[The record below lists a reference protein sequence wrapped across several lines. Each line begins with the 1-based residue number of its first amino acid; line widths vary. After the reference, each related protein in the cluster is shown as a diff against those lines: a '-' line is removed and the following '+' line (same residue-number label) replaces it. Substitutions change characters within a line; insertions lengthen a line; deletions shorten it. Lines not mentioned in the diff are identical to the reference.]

1 MRAAPVDGG
10 IIEPST
16 DFVKMFLMHKIY
28 FLHHFAFFII
38 LYVHFR

>member
-10 IIEPST
+10 IIELST
-16 DFVKMFLMHKIY
+16 DFVNMFLMHKIY

-38 LYVHFR
+38 LYVYFR